1 MITVSYTG
9 EFKRSLRQLIKKY
22 VHIRNDI
29 EPVIQQLQQG
39 ELLGDR
45 IQHGTYIVYKVRVRN
60 SDAQRGKSG
69 GYRVIYYLKQQTDIV
84 LLTVYSKSEQ
94 ADISNAEIKRI
105 IKTAT

>member
-45 IQHGTYIVYKVRVRN
+45 IQHGAYIVYKVRVRN

-105 IKTAT
+105 IKTTT